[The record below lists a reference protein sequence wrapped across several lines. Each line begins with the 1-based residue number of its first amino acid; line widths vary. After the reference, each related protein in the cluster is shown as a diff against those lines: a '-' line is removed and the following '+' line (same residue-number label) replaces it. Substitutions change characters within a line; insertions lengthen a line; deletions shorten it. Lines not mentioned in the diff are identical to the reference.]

1 MLLRTNPITSGIQ
14 VIPELA
20 KEADELY
27 VFQRSPAWCDRKN
40 DEDLSS
46 EYWNELRKPGQ
57 YDALRE
63 ELLKGH
69 EVSQGEKMTPETN
82 LERRARLQKELEDVV
97 DDPATAQLLTPTYP
111 IGCKRVCYTDVYW
124 QSFNRKNVHLVDV
137 SQEHGVSEINAQGP
151 VVMQQQYE
159 LDAIVYA
166 TGYDAMTGT
175 FKGIDIRG
183 REGRSLEEHWDKGV
197 RSLFGKSVR

>member
-1 MLLRTNPITSGIQ
+1 M
-14 VIPELA
+14 
-20 KEADELY
+20 
-27 VFQRSPAWCDRKN
+27 
-40 DEDLSS
+40 
-46 EYWNELRKPGQ
+46 
-57 YDALRE
+57 
-63 ELLKGH
+63 
-69 EVSQGEKMTPETN
+69 
-82 LERRARLQKELEDVV
+82 

-111 IGCKRVCYTDVYW
+111 IGCKRVCYTDVVSRMQYISPETKHETNEPLPQYW
-124 QSFNRKNVHLVDV
+124 QTFNRKNVHLVDV